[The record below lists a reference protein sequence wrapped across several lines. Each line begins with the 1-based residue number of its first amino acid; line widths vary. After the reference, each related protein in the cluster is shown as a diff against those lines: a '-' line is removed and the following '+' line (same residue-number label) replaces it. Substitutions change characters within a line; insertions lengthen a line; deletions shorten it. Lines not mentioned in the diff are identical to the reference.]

1 VFLAVAVVVV
11 DELFEVSALV
21 NGTDHLVQVVVG
33 ERLGA
38 EESGPGEAVA
48 VKVMGVPVSS
58 RDLI

>member
-1 VFLAVAVVVV
+1 MLLAVAVVVV

-38 EESGPGEAVA
+38 EEVNLKA
-48 VKVMGVPVSS
+48 MS
-58 RDLI
+58 R